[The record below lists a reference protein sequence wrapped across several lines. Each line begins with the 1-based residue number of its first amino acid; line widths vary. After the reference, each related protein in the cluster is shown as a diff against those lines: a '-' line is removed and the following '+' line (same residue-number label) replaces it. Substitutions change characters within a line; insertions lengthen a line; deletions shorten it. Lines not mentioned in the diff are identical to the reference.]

1 MVSTTTP
8 KFGVRFPTRK
18 ERTVKRVTKC
28 ETREIQKRLEP
39 PKPPKLP
46 RVRPPPKPKVSKK
59 PPPPATLCKPP
70 KPPRVSASRCNERQP
85 ATTSQ
90 TTTSSSSLSSSSK
103 TNTSNSSL
111 SGSRTLQAP
120 DLEKLARLT
129 CSREFSLFH
138 KYIKPEL
145 SRSYENQLAFLQTK
159 LQHLKNEFVNKQ
171 AEHLNFEQI
180 RDYYND
186 AVKENVRR
194 HIKPDEYLTLADKFK
209 QDSKQAIDKWLK
221 KKEVKP
227 QRQITEYLQ
236 RRQARIRDRIK
247 ETIEENKKQQQSAK
261 AAEDGVE
268 TTESTITITPAATT
282 TTEIVTTEIIE
293 TTETTTTTII
303 EVDDDDIMIID

>member
-1 MVSTTTP
+1 MVSTTAP

-39 PKPPKLP
+39 PKPV
-46 RVRPPPKPKVSKK
+46 RVRPPPKPKAPKK

-70 KPPRVSASRCNERQP
+70 KPPRISATRANEHQSSS
-85 ATTSQ
+85 TSQ
-90 TTTSSSSLSSSSK
+90 TQSTSSSSK
-103 TNTSNSSL
+103 PTKPTTSSL
-111 SGSRTLQAP
+111 SGARTLQAP
-120 DLEKLARLT
+120 DLEKLARLN

-138 KYIKPEL
+138 KFIKPEL
-145 SRSYENQLAFLQTK
+145 SRSYENQLGFLQTK

-180 RDYYND
+180 RDYYNE

-209 QDSKQAIDKWLK
+209 QDAKQAIDKWLRK
-221 KKEVKP
+221 KDIKP
-227 QRQITEYLQ
+227 QRQITEFLQ

-247 ETIEENKKQQQSAK
+247 ETLEEAKKQQQQTK
-261 AAEDGVE
+261 EGEAEAEVDTEVE
-268 TTESTITITPAATT
+268 VTDSTIIVESPASPPIT
-282 TTEIVTTEIIE
+282 TTEIKPTTM
-293 TTETTTTTII
+293 TII
-303 EVDDDDIMIID
+303 EDDEIMIID